1 MSARKKKAR
10 GKLDQYL
17 LRHLMGTKGLT
28 REEAEAR
35 LQAMNAVGSKL
46 KSSQRVR
53 ERKEEIR
60 QQRSSPTARIDH
72 GSRPVPGGATGLKQ
86 QR

>member
-1 MSARKKKAR
+1 MSGRKKKAR
-10 GKLDQYL
+10 VKLDQYL

-46 KSSQRVR
+46 NRSQRMR